1 MLQSVDLCPN
11 CNVVANSGLS
21 KCAAG
26 HTYCYNCACVIGDG
40 DAAYVVSESSFCP
53 LCAEPLKDIAPP
65 DEYVCPITHE
75 LMVKPV
81 VASDGFSY
89 ERSAIED
96 WVRHKG
102 LRIVIIFEGRD
113 TAGKGG
119 VIKRIT
125 AMLNPRFCRIAAL
138 PAPSC
143 VRSALPVCVNIPFVI
158 EYEIRTPSAGAGAK
172 ATMVAVDSGNACEKV
187 RLHP

>member
-40 DAAYVVSESSFCP
+40 DAAYMVSESSFCP

-96 WVRHKG
+96 WVLHKRTSPKTNGLIQDMFFDNHNLRHAIEEWK
-102 LRIVIIFEGRD
+102 L
-113 TAGKGG
+113 
-119 VIKRIT
+119 
-125 AMLNPRFCRIAAL
+125 LN
-138 PAPSC
+138 
-143 VRSALPVCVNIPFVI
+143 
-158 EYEIRTPSAGAGAK
+158 
-172 ATMVAVDSGNACEKV
+172 
-187 RLHP
+187 RL